1 MRSIP
6 KPILAVLCITLL
18 LIIAPDPVSAN
29 GNTYL
34 IKLKNGGEI
43 TCHEM
48 SLEGDTLFYVFST
61 HGRKR
66 VGINKNAVRAIF
78 VQKQGHGDDPPRW
91 GEKNIL
97 PQVMDPSHGPWQ

>member
-6 KPILAVLCITLL
+6 KLILAVLCITLL
-18 LIIAPDPVSAN
+18 YIVAPHPVSAN
-29 GNTYL
+29 ENTYL

-48 SLEGDTLFYVFST
+48 SFDGDTLFYVFAT
-61 HGRKR
+61 YGRKK
-66 VGINKNAVRAIF
+66 VGINKNAVKAIF
-78 VQKQGHGDDPPRW
+78 VQKQGHGDDAPSW